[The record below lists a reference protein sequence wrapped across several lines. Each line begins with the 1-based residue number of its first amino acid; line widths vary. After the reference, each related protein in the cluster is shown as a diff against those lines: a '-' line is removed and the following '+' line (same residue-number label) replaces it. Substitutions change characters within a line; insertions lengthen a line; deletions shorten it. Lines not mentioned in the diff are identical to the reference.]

1 MTRTHDTH
9 GAPLVRLSGA
19 SVSRGGERLLCG
31 VDFRLEA
38 GARWA
43 VLGSNGAGKTTLLR
57 LLRGDISPDLA
68 TSSATNTDTGT
79 DTSPDTSP
87 GSLSQTSPST
97 APRVYNLP
105 GAGGPQPSPLGLR
118 QRLALV
124 SGDMQ
129 DLYARNQWPTT
140 GLEAVLS
147 GFYDTALLYSRPSQA
162 EREAALALLT
172 DLGLE
177 HLAARRM
184 ARLSTGQARSLL
196 LARALVCKPDV
207 LLLDECLEGL
217 DAPARAA
224 FLAVLDRAAE
234 ADARLALLFSSH
246 RAAERTELPA
256 CLRLALVLEGGR
268 VIASGPLDEVLAQ
281 LEVRAR
287 LEERAELEG
296 LTKAERLTQWET
308 PVEAEAPEAMKRA
321 AERMELRRMKPGHTQ
336 SLTPVE
342 AEPAESIGKAAR
354 QMEPG
359 QREPEKAEA
368 KRFEPEHAQASGPPA
383 TPGSPLIPSAAPP
396 LAAPPPAASLPPG
409 AMLARISGADVVVDG
424 APLLHGIH
432 WTLRAGEHW
441 AVLGPNGA
449 GKTTLLSLLAG
460 ELWPSALGGP
470 PGRVE
475 YGFAQ
480 PGETPDETRRR
491 IGRVG
496 AALDRDYG
504 WNLRVDETVWSG
516 AFGSIGLFA
525 EADGTVRQRARH
537 LLEFFGLARLAGRGI
552 QTLSRGQ
559 LRRVMLA
566 RAMLGF
572 EGCGPALLLL
582 DEPMAGLDA
591 RTRKATRELL
601 SRLAGAGTPLVMV
614 THHLRD
620 LPEQVNRV
628 LALKSGRVV
637 FCGTRED
644 FEVRKESGAK
654 DESVAQ

>member
-1 MTRTHDTH
+1 MTPTHDTT

-19 SVSRGGERLLCG
+19 SVSRAGERLLCG
-31 VDFRLEA
+31 VDFRLEP
-38 GARWA
+38 GERWA
-43 VLGSNGAGKTTLLR
+43 LLGANGAGKTTLLR
-57 LLRGDISPDLA
+57 LLRGDISPDISPNLSPDLA
-68 TSSATNTDTGT
+68 RGSATR
-79 DTSPDTSP
+79 SAP
-87 GSLSQTSPST
+87 GSANGIPGSSPERLAQNPHSA
-97 APRVYNLP
+97 APRVYDLP

-147 GFYDTALLYSRPSQA
+147 GFYDTALLYSRPTQA
-162 EREAALALLT
+162 EREAALALLA

-217 DAPARAA
+217 DASARAA
-224 FLAVLDRAAE
+224 FLAVLDRAAG
-234 ADARLALLFSSH
+234 ADARLAMLFSTH
-246 RAAERTELPA
+246 RSAERSELPA
-256 CLRLALVLEGGR
+256 CLRLALALEGGR
-268 VIASGPLDEVLAQ
+268 VIASGPLNEVLAQ
-281 LEVRAR
+281 LAVQ
-287 LEERAELEG
+287 ERAEAKARAQAEAREEFEELAK
-296 LTKAERLTQWET
+296 TKRRTQSET
-308 PVEAEAPEAMKRA
+308 PLDAESVESMRRA
-321 AERMELRRMKPGHTQ
+321 AERMEPGRR
-336 SLTPVE
+336 
-342 AEPAESIGKAAR
+342 ESD
-354 QMEPG
+354 
-359 QREPEKAEA
+359 QREPEKGKA
-368 KRFEPEHAQASGPPA
+368 KRFEPEHAQTSGLPA
-383 TPGSPLIPSAAPP
+383 TPGSVPTQPAV
-396 LAAPPPAASLPPG
+396 PPPAALPTAAPLPPG
-409 AMLARISGADVVVDG
+409 ALLARISGADVVVDG
-424 APLLHGIH
+424 APLLHGID

-441 AVLGPNGA
+441 AVLGANGA

-480 PGETPDETRRR
+480 PGETPDDTRRR

-504 WNLRVDETVWSG
+504 WNLRVDEAVWSG

-525 EADGTVRQRARH
+525 EADGNVRQRARQ
-537 LLEFFGLARLAGRGI
+537 LLDFFGLGRLAGRGI

-572 EGCGPALLLL
+572 GGCGPALLLL

-591 RTRKATRELL
+591 RTRRATRELL
-601 SRLAGAGTPLVMV
+601 SRLAGAGTPMVMV

-628 LALKSGRVV
+628 LALKAGRVV

-644 FEVRKESGAK
+644 YELRKEPEAP
-654 DESVAQ
+654 